1 MKKIRICLLA
11 LATAA
16 VLQPAFAQDI
26 QLNINTIMPST
37 VAVGQTANILV
48 DVCNMD
54 ANPVTAPA
62 NKIRTLISTSGVV
75 TVTGV
80 SDVNGNPL
88 TGWTVLSLGTGP
100 GNSIRLEYNNTM
112 ANFTCSSFHVNLLA
126 IAVGTGNFTGTLQWG
141 TAGVPGGATGPQ
153 TVGNIP
159 GNDNSTTGII
169 VTAPL
174 PVTLTAFTAV
184 KQGSTSLLNWNT
196 SSEVNNAGFDIERS
210 ADGRNFSK
218 IGIVYSK
225 AANGNSSE
233 KLAYSYVDAAP
244 LSGTNYYRLRQ
255 VDLDGK
261 SEYSKIEQV
270 IFGSGSAVKVY
281 PNPATSMVKVE
292 APEGSKIAVYNMV
305 GQRMNVAANGNGNL
319 TTLDV
324 SALSAGNYTIQVLDN
339 TSGMSSHKLTIVK

>member
-11 LATAA
+11 LASAA

-26 QLNINTIMPST
+26 QLNINTIVPST

-48 DVCNMD
+48 DVCNVD

-75 TVTGV
+75 TITGV

-112 ANFTCSSFHVNLLA
+112 ANPDCSSFHVNLLA
-126 IAVGTGNFTGTLQWG
+126 TAVGNGNFTGTLQWG
-141 TAGVPGGATGPQ
+141 TGVPGVGSGPQ
-153 TVGNIP
+153 TVDNDP
-159 GNDNSTTGII
+159 ANDNSTTGII

-244 LSGTNYYRLRQ
+244 LAGTNYYRLRQ
-255 VDLDGK
+255 VDRDGK

-281 PNPATSMVKVE
+281 PNPATSIVKVE

-305 GQRMNVAANGNGNL
+305 GQRVNVAASGSGRL
-319 TTLDV
+319 TTIDV